1 MNNISISKSEIK
13 KFFDP
18 KKIIEGSRSSSISPT
33 GSYKVETVGYLQS
46 KPDVNWTVTK
56 VRVFDNQS
64 NELMFEFFTDY
75 HSFFHEWLTDEN
87 MEYLVGGEVLCGGQT
102 VIDLSSKKMKSYS
115 PLEDGFIW
123 SDFYFSPS
131 GDSLAVIGCF
141 WACPYEVRVYDFSN
155 PLVLPLPEI
164 KAVSLADSELDS
176 IEWIDNYNF
185 KTKCYDNSSRTHSL
199 DTK

>member
-1 MNNISISKSEIK
+1 MNNILISRSEIK

-18 KKIIEGSRSSSISPT
+18 KKIIAGSRSSSTSPT

-46 KPDVNWTVTK
+46 KPEVNWTVTK

-64 NELMFEFFTDY
+64 NELMFDFFTDY
-75 HSFFHEWLTDEN
+75 HSFFHEWLINEN

-115 PLEDGFIW
+115 PPEDGFIW

-131 GDSLAVIGCF
+131 GESLAVIGCF

-164 KAVSLADSELDS
+164 KTVSLEDSELHG
-176 IEWIDNYNF
+176 IEWIDNYSF
-185 KTKCYDNSSRTHSL
+185 KTKCYDNSSRTYSL
-199 DTK
+199 DTT